1 LVLVAVLGIVEEA
14 SSEPAAVQTCLVD
27 QHPAVQ
33 GSFLVPAQAV
43 AALEEASLVQQHQ
56 VVEGLFSAAAAAA
69 AAVVERASLEEHP
82 LELA

>member
-56 VVEGLFSAAAAAA
+56 VAAAA